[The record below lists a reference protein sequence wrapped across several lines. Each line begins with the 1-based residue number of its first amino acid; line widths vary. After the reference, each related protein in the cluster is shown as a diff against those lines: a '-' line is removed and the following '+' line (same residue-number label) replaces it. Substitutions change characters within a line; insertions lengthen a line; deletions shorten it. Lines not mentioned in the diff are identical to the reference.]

1 MKKKSERLQTIKEI
15 ILDNRIGN
23 QEELLARLKE
33 KGFDLTQATLSRDL
47 KQLKIVKV
55 PDNDGGYIYVMPESG
70 GIAKLIRDKVKPHAS
85 APAGGFISIS
95 FSGNLAVI
103 KTRPGYASG
112 IAYDIDTDAVSDDI
126 LGTIAGDDIILVI
139 LSDHTSKT
147 AALKVLAQFIPAIND
162 L

>member
-103 KTRPGYASG
+103 KTRPGYACG

-126 LGTIAGDDIILVI
+126 LGTIAGDDTILVI

-147 AALKVLAQFIPAIND
+147 AALNVLAQFIPAIND

>member
-103 KTRPGYASG
+103 KTRPGYASS

-126 LGTIAGDDIILVI
+126 LGTIAGDDTILVI